1 MIFSHQ
7 EKPRLTLRR
16 NDPENPLSSYSPF
29 AFELDGFEWPS
40 VEHYYNAMK
49 YGDEKYAE
57 KIRNAPL
64 PADAAKLGKS
74 RWHKKRKDWNKVK
87 LTVMTR
93 GTYIKCRTHQEIAK
107 MLLDTGDI
115 EITEVSLYD
124 YFWGLGRDQRGENA
138 FGKMLMDIRDK
149 LREEQDS

>member
-1 MIFSHQ
+1 MIFSHK

-16 NDPENPLSSYSPF
+16 NDPENPLSSYSSF
-29 AFELDGFEWPS
+29 AFELDGYEWPS

-64 PADAAKLGKS
+64 AADAEKLGKS
-74 RWHKKRKDWNKVK
+74 RWHKKRKDWKKVK

-93 GTYIKCRTHQEIAK
+93 GTYIKCRTHPEVAK

-124 YFWGLGRDQRGENA
+124 YFWGLGRDQRGDNA

-149 LREEQDS
+149 LREEQE